1 MYIFSPIYLGD
12 VFNEFIQIYNI
23 RLKEKKINIIKEI
36 QTDLNPILAKK
47 DLLFQV
53 FDNLIG
59 NAVKFSNLNGIIVFR
74 AYEITNKNTSKV
86 RIEIGDSG
94 VGILKIVQK
103 NIFRKFSILNDDLIT
118 IYGNGLGL
126 SITKKILEKQGS
138 SISFSSDYNEGIIFF
153 IDFITSTKNN

>member
-1 MYIFSPIYLGD
+1 M
-12 VFNEFIQIYNI
+12 
-23 RLKEKKINIIKEI
+23 
-36 QTDLNPILAKK
+36 AKK

-126 SITKKILEKQGS
+126 SITKKILENGQTYVRCRPFGLYSTS
-138 SISFSSDYNEGIIFF
+138 STERPSLPRNTLNKSKSIFIFSTNIF
-153 IDFITSTKNN
+153 

>member
-1 MYIFSPIYLGD
+1 
-12 VFNEFIQIYNI
+12 
-23 RLKEKKINIIKEI
+23 
-36 QTDLNPILAKK
+36 LAKK

-59 NAVKFSNLNGIIVFR
+59 NALKFSNLNGIIVFR